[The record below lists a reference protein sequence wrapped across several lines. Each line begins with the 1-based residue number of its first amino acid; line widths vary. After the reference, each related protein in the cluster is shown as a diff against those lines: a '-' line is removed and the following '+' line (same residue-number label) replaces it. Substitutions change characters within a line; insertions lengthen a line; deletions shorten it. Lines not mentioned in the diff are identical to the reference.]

1 MQRLCATAA
10 LVTLCWGTPA
20 RASVDATI
28 TGVVEDALLHP
39 LSGATIVVHDTAGNT
54 VAKATT
60 GNDGTFT
67 FRDIPFGD
75 YTVEASASG
84 LIGDHRHLQLRSAE
98 VARVELVLVEA
109 GEVVSIHEDWA
120 VSPPPRA
127 TGSVASIGRQQLAD
141 LPGGEDRPITDAV
154 TTQPGFVPDALGNV
168 YARGNH
174 ANIQYQ
180 VDGVPVPDSVGSLF
194 AASIPTRLVQSLEMY
209 TGGMPAEYGDRLAAV
224 VNLVTRAAG
233 DHPEGTMQVRYG
245 ANQTVEPGVTYS
257 RRLAD
262 NWGMFAGGSFLYS
275 QRALDPPSID
285 PILHDTGTSG
295 RVFARIDWKQCEC
308 NRYEL
313 FVTYAHNKFQIPI
326 DPASVPFDPNNPRPP
341 DKFGNDAP
349 AYVPRDTDSTETE
362 DELFTALSF
371 VHTMDHGALQ
381 LAPIYKLSRGAL
393 LADARHALGSL
404 SDPDATAS
412 DVTRLQHHA
421 GAIASVT
428 YKDGS
433 HALKIG
439 AQTDFVHGTTDFTAY
454 TRAMA
459 GGIADATSGHDTT
472 DALTTGAYAQDHI
485 TLADLQLDVGVR
497 LDELHVM
504 LAGGNTDD
512 SFGASPRLGASYAL
526 TKDTIGHAFAGI
538 LWQPPSPLDAASAAR
553 ALGVV
558 DPNMPVAY
566 DLKPETDAYG
576 ELGVS
581 SRLISELRG
590 GLTAWGR
597 YAWNQ
602 LDDTAIGSTSLLS
615 NYNFRRGRA
624 AGLEGSLDV
633 RVGPWM
639 SAFSNVSYGFAQGEG
654 ISSAKYLFTADELA
668 AAGWQTLDHAQTLTA
683 NAGATIRDGRYSL
696 SGIAQYGSGLRT
708 GPANDQHVPGHV
720 RVDLAQA
727 YTFVSGGYPFKVGID
742 IVNLFDAHYAYRI
755 ANGFVGSSYAA
766 PRSAFVTLSLPLA
779 PEPHHPGEK

>member
-1 MQRLCATAA
+1 M
-10 LVTLCWGTPA
+10 
-20 RASVDATI
+20 
-28 TGVVEDALLHP
+28 HP
-39 LSGATIVVHDTAGNT
+39 LEGATVVIHDPSGET

-60 GNDGTFT
+60 GKDGKFS
-67 FRDIPFGD
+67 FGGVPLGD
-75 YTVEASASG
+75 FTVEASSPG
-84 LIGDHRHLQLRSAE
+84 LVGDHQHVQLTAGG
-98 VARVELVLVEA
+98 VANVELVLVNSE
-109 GEVVSIHEDWA
+109 EVITVHEDWS
-120 VSPPPRA
+120 VPPPPPA
-127 TGSVASIGRQQLAD
+127 TGSVASVTRQQLAEQ
-141 LPGGEDRPITDAV
+141 PGGEDRPVTDVVA
-154 TTQPGFVPDALGNV
+154 TQPGVVADALGNI

-174 ANIQYQ
+174 GSIQYQ
-180 VDGVPVPDSVGSLF
+180 IDGVPVPDSVGSLF

-209 TGGMPAEYGDRLAAV
+209 TGGMPAEYGDRLSAV
-224 VNLVTRAAG
+224 VNLQTRAAG

-245 ANQTVEPGVTYS
+245 SFQTIEPGVTYS
-257 RRLAD
+257 TKLAD
-262 NWGMFAGGSFLYS
+262 NWGMFAGGSFQYS

-285 PILHDTGTSG
+285 PILHDNGSTG

-326 DPASVPFDPNNPRPP
+326 DPSSVPFDPNNPRPP

-349 AYVPRDTDSTETE
+349 AFVPRNTDATETE

-371 VHTMDHGALQ
+371 VHTMDHGSLQ
-381 LAPIYKLSRGAL
+381 LAPLYKLSRGAL
-393 LADARHALGSL
+393 FADARHALGPL

-412 DVTRLQHHA
+412 DVNRLQHHA
-421 GAIASVT
+421 GAVASLT

-433 HALKIG
+433 HALKTG
-439 AQTDFVHGTTDFTAY
+439 AQADFVHGTADFTAY

-485 TLADLQLDVGVR
+485 TLDDLQIDAGVR
-497 LDELHVM
+497 VDELHVM
-504 LAGGNTDD
+504 LEGGKTDD
-512 SFGASPRLGASYAL
+512 SFGTSPRLGASYAA
-526 TKDTIGHAFAGI
+526 TKDTVVHAFTGI

-558 DPNMPVAY
+558 APGVPVTY
-566 DLKPETDAYG
+566 DLKPETDAYA
-576 ELGVS
+576 EVGVT
-581 SRLISELRG
+581 SRLINELRG
-590 GLTAWGR
+590 GINAWGR

-633 RVGPWM
+633 RVGPWL
-639 SAFSNVSYGFAQGEG
+639 SAFGNVSYGFAQGEG

-668 AAGWQTLDHAQTLTA
+668 QAGWQTLDHAQTLTA

-696 SGIAQYGSGLRT
+696 TGIAQYGSGLRT
-708 GPANDQHVPGHV
+708 GPANDKHVPGHV

-766 PRSAFVTLSLPLA
+766 PRSVFVTLSLPLA